1 MAQLMAAVEGL
12 QEKKAP
18 SPEPGANPDQD
29 QNGDSDSAQGNG
41 KPQQMSEI
49 KTIKAVQNA
58 KNASVVISWGAVSG
72 AKGYVIYRSG
82 KAGSGYKKIAAVSAS
97 KRKYTDKKVKP
108 GKKYY
113 YKILVQGSS
122 ASYNSRL
129 SGKYAELYVLKR
141 PVLKAVSMKGKKVKL
156 SWKKVKGASG
166 YKVYQSANNK
176 KFKAVKTLKKASSAK
191 LVLQVKNAKKKVYIK
206 IRPYK
211 LVKKK
216 KVYGTYSKTVTVRL
230 K

>member
-1 MAQLMAAVEGL
+1 MKITLSPNQVKSFSAKVSGSKVKLSW
-12 QEKKAP
+12 KK
-18 SPEPGANPDQD
+18 
-29 QNGDSDSAQGNG
+29 
-41 KPQQMSEI
+41 
-49 KTIKAVQNA
+49 
-58 KNASVVISWGAVSG
+58 VSG

-141 PVLKAVSMKGKKVKL
+141 PVLKAVSKKEKKVKREKSVDSL
-156 SWKKVKGASG
+156 A
-166 YKVYQSANNK
+166 
-176 KFKAVKTLKKASSAK
+176 LH
-191 LVLQVKNAKKKVYIK
+191 
-206 IRPYK
+206 R
-211 LVKKK
+211 
-216 KVYGTYSKTVTVRL
+216 
-230 K
+230 